1 MRTNGADSR
10 INCRFAAS
18 RSPLHGSGGSAIG
31 GIRAYDAKF
40 GWRRPERWAIL
51 RALLQPMKSSE
62 LIYLDNNATTRVDPA
77 VVEEML
83 PYLTEFY
90 GNPSSGY
97 RFGKQ
102 VNGALEKAR
111 ERVAALLGCEAQEIV
126 FTSCG
131 TESTNAAINSAL
143 QIDRDR
149 QHIITTRVEHSATL
163 KHCETLAKRGW
174 EVTWL
179 GVDERG
185 QIDLAEL
192 EKAIR
197 PDTAIV
203 TVMWA
208 NNETGVLFPV
218 HDIAEIVRHK
228 RTLFH
233 TDAVQ
238 AVGKIPLNMT
248 ESKINFLS
256 LSGHKL
262 HCPKGVGVLYL
273 NRRTKFVPYLIGGGQ
288 EHGKRAGTENVAS
301 IIGLGK
307 ACEVAGE
314 FLEHEATE
322 VRALRDE
329 FEAGILE
336 KVDGAK
342 INGDRAHRLP
352 NTANLAFEGVDSEGA
367 LMLLDQ
373 HGICCSSG
381 SACTTGAV
389 HASHVLKAMG
399 FSDDRARA
407 SLRFSFSRFN
417 TRTEVERALEIVPK
431 VIGKLRRVAAAA

>member
-1 MRTNGADSR
+1 MN
-10 INCRFAAS
+10 AS
-18 RSPLHGSGGSAIG
+18 
-31 GIRAYDAKF
+31 D
-40 GWRRPERWAIL
+40 
-51 RALLQPMKSSE
+51 

-83 PYLTEFY
+83 PFLTEFY

-102 VNGALEKAR
+102 VGKALDRAR
-111 ERVAALLGCEAQEIV
+111 ERVAGLLGCEPSEIV

-131 TESTNAAINSAL
+131 TESTNSAINSAL
-143 QIDRDR
+143 LMDRDR

-163 KHCETLAKRGW
+163 KHCEALAKRGT

-192 EKAIR
+192 ERAIR
-197 PDTAIV
+197 PDTALV

-208 NNETGVLFPV
+208 NNETGVVFPI
-218 HDIAEIVRHK
+218 HEIAAIVRGK
-228 RTLFH
+228 GALFH

-238 AVGKIPLNMT
+238 AIGKIPIRLADA
-248 ESKINFLS
+248 KINFLS

-262 HCPKGVGVLYL
+262 HCPKGVGVLYV
-273 NRRTKFVPYLIGGGQ
+273 NRRTKFAPYLIGGGQ
-288 EHGKRAGTENVAS
+288 ENGKRAGTENVSS
-301 IIGLGK
+301 IVGLGK
-307 ACEVAGE
+307 ACEVAGK
-314 FLEHEATE
+314 FMEHEATE
-322 VRALRDE
+322 VRGMRDE
-329 FEAGILE
+329 FESGVLARVEGSQ
-336 KVDGAK
+336 V
-342 INGDRAHRLP
+342 NGDAVNRLP
-352 NTANLAFEGVDSEGA
+352 NTSNLAFEGIDSEGV

-373 HGICCSSG
+373 HGVCCSSG
-381 SACTTGAV
+381 SACTTGSV

-399 FSDDRARA
+399 FSDERARA

-417 TRTEVERALEIVPK
+417 TRTEMAKALEILPA
-431 VIGKLRRVAAAA
+431 VIGKLRRVAAVA